1 MTGTTVTRH
10 HTRSNLNVDLVDHSA
25 LEAIEKENRAK
36 NRKKGK
42 SAEKKQQTAVNI
54 GEVAW
59 DKMFAEGSFDLP
71 PTRFMEKVKAAVS
84 EADFQHIK
92 KEILNTLK
100 GEKDY
105 LCGCNYSTLTEAANK
120 IYSMLTEILI
130 QEAGQVIDYD
140 IKTIDQERGEIKK
153 KLSQVDYSTNKANAI
168 KAS

>member
-10 HTRSNLNVDLVDHSA
+10 RTRSSSNVELEDHSA

-71 PTRFMEKVKAAVS
+71 PTRFMEK
-84 EADFQHIK
+84 
-92 KEILNTLK
+92 
-100 GEKDY
+100 
-105 LCGCNYSTLTEAANK
+105 
-120 IYSMLTEILI
+120 
-130 QEAGQVIDYD
+130 
-140 IKTIDQERGEIKK
+140 
-153 KLSQVDYSTNKANAI
+153 
-168 KAS
+168 

>member
-1 MTGTTVTRH
+1 M
-10 HTRSNLNVDLVDHSA
+10 
-25 LEAIEKENRAK
+25 
-36 NRKKGK
+36 
-42 SAEKKQQTAVNI
+42 NI

-71 PTRFMEKVKAAVS
+71 PTRFMEKVKEVVT

-100 GEKDY
+100 DEKDY
-105 LCGCNYSTLTEAANK
+105 LCGCNYSTLTEATNK
-120 IYSMLTEILI
+120 IYSMLTEIMI

-140 IKTIDQERGEIKK
+140 FKIANQERSEIKRK
-153 KLSQVDYSTNKANAI
+153 MNQVEYNTNKANTI